1 MRDFA
6 LSNRLA
12 ALYDRRV
19 LQGYVRWKVR
29 TDPAYSAALEALR
42 GRDLPLVD
50 LGCGVGLLAFYL
62 REQGYTAPVIGIDF
76 DRRKIDVARLVA
88 KNYRGVEFRIGDA
101 RETLPD
107 GHNVVLLDL
116 LHYFDSASQQ
126 KILTNVA
133 RVVPPGGAV
142 ILRQPI
148 RDQSWRYRLTAGVDS
163 LARTFRWMKAE
174 SLNYPTRD
182 EVTAPFEGF
191 TSEIRPL
198 WGRMPYNTYF
208 FVFTRS
214 DTISATA
221 RPPG

>member
-1 MRDFA
+1 MKD
-6 LSNRLA
+6 LDVSNRIA
-12 ALYDRRV
+12 ALFDRRA
-19 LQGYVRWKVR
+19 LQGYVRWKIR

-62 REQGYTAPVIGIDF
+62 REHGYTAPVIGVDF
-76 DRRKIDVARLVA
+76 DQRKIDVARLAA
-88 KNYRGVEFRIGDA
+88 KRYRGVDFIAGDA
-101 RETLPD
+101 RDPLPD
-107 GHNVVLLDL
+107 GHNVVILDL
-116 LHYFDSASQQ
+116 LHYFDAASQR
-126 KILTNVA
+126 KILINAA
-133 RVVPPGGAV
+133 RAVPPGGAV

-148 RDQSWRYRLTAGVDS
+148 RDASWRYRLTRRVDA

-182 EVTAPFEGF
+182 QVTAPFEGF
-191 TSEIRPL
+191 ASDIRPL

-214 DTISATA
+214 AA
-221 RPPG
+221 GRRPE

>member
-1 MRDFA
+1 VRDFA

-12 ALYDRRV
+12 ALYDRRA

-76 DRRKIDVARLVA
+76 DRRKIDVARLAA